1 MQRREQA
8 PAYQLPVPGNFL
20 FSSLTFSIF
29 SSYARVRA
37 RVLDNN
43 TGTGVLVLVR
53 SSTRVLVH
61 HGTGI
66 AIHVE
71 LARVIRV
78 LHSVP
83 VPHAIWHS
91 HGKNIAYTG
100 NNNKFKSRWCGNA
113 SNFPTLDWNDQNFAI
128 GKVKCFKHSIWT
140 CIVVDISLTTI
151 LFSARILAFVDDD
164 YLATKQVLLNT
175 RSGTVLW
182 LIYN

>member
-83 VPHAIWHS
+83 VPHAMASIAT
-91 HGKNIAYTG
+91 GKTLHLH
-100 NNNKFKSRWCGNA
+100 KFKALVWKRIK
-113 SNFPTLDWNDQNFAI
+113 FPCR
-128 GKVKCFKHSIWT
+128 VP
-140 CIVVDISLTTI
+140 IVPIPGDL
-151 LFSARILAFVDDD
+151 
-164 YLATKQVLLNT
+164 
-175 RSGTVLW
+175 G
-182 LIYN
+182 